1 MPNRLAAEQS
11 PYLLQHAN
19 NPVDWWPWGA
29 PAFEEA
35 RRSARPIFLSIGYA
49 TCHWCHVMEHESF
62 EDPAT
67 AALLNRDFVPVKV
80 DREERPDVDR
90 VYMTFVQATTGG
102 GGWPMSVWLTPEL
115 KPFYG
120 GTYFP
125 PSGQWG
131 RPAFPDVLI
140 EIARAWR
147 EERDHIADS
156 AAEIVRRLA
165 VLVTGEGTSEA
176 VDAAV
181 LDETRRQF
189 EQTFDRRR
197 GGFGDAPKF
206 PRPSEL
212 LFLLREYART
222 GQTLPRDIVLQT
234 LRAMAL
240 GGMRDH
246 IGGGF
251 HRYSVDGSWR
261 VPHFEKMLYDQA
273 QLVIANLEAAQV
285 SGDPFFAQI
294 AEDTLQYVARDL
306 TGPEGGFYSAED
318 ADSVPPEHAGV
329 AGARKMEGAFYLW
342 TADEVRRVVG
352 ESARPFE
359 LRYGVLPNGNAPFD
373 PQQEFA
379 GKNILYTARS
389 IADVSRDT
397 GAEPGQVATA
407 LLDARVKLFRARE
420 ERPRPER
427 DDKVITAWNGLMIA
441 AAARAARVLDGGGA
455 LEQTLAGEDPGAR
468 HLATARQ
475 TAVFVERQLWDAKRQ
490 VLYRRYRSGQAAID
504 GFAEDY
510 AYLIWGLLELFQA
523 SGEAHWLEW
532 AITLQERQDE
542 LFADVERGG
551 WFSTT
556 GQDPHVLVRAK
567 EEYDGAEPSASAV
580 SAHNNLV
587 LAHITGET
595 PWRDRASAAIASFG
609 ARLRS
614 QGRGVPLMAA
624 ALAASLTPGEQ
635 IVVVGPGDRDDT
647 RRLWRRAQ
655 RAFRPFAVVLPV
667 EPGPAQQALSA
678 RLPWVADMKML
689 DDRAT
694 AYLCRDFVCTA
705 PTTDLEALV

>member
-1 MPNRLAAEQS
+1 
-11 PYLLQHAN
+11 
-19 NPVDWWPWGA
+19 
-29 PAFEEA
+29 
-35 RRSARPIFLSIGYA
+35 
-49 TCHWCHVMEHESF
+49 
-62 EDPAT
+62 
-67 AALLNRDFVPVKV
+67 
-80 DREERPDVDR
+80 
-90 VYMTFVQATTGG
+90 
-102 GGWPMSVWLTPEL
+102 
-115 KPFYG
+115 
-120 GTYFP
+120 
-125 PSGQWG
+125 
-131 RPAFPDVLI
+131 
-140 EIARAWR
+140 
-147 EERDHIADS
+147 
-156 AAEIVRRLA
+156 
-165 VLVTGEGTSEA
+165 
-176 VDAAV
+176 
-181 LDETRRQF
+181 
-189 EQTFDRRR
+189 
-197 GGFGDAPKF
+197 
-206 PRPSEL
+206 
-212 LFLLREYART
+212 
-222 GQTLPRDIVLQT
+222 
-234 LRAMAL
+234 
-240 GGMRDH
+240 
-246 IGGGF
+246 
-251 HRYSVDGSWR
+251 
-261 VPHFEKMLYDQA
+261 
-273 QLVIANLEAAQV
+273 
-285 SGDPFFAQI
+285 
-294 AEDTLQYVARDL
+294 
-306 TGPEGGFYSAED
+306 
-318 ADSVPPEHAGV
+318 
-329 AGARKMEGAFYLW
+329 
-342 TADEVRRVVG
+342 
-352 ESARPFE
+352 
-359 LRYGVLPNGNAPFD
+359 
-373 PQQEFA
+373 
-379 GKNILYTARS
+379 
-389 IADVSRDT
+389 
-397 GAEPGQVATA
+397 
-407 LLDARVKLFRARE
+407 
-420 ERPRPER
+420 
-427 DDKVITAWNGLMIA
+427 
-441 AAARAARVLDGGGA
+441 

-490 VLYRRYRSGQAAID
+490 VLYRRYRSGQAGID